1 MTHDQQHCDAK
12 KKCDNFTGHL
22 DSFIFGPIVKII
34 PHRVYNS
41 TYLCHNRCV
50 NLNGAIRMIMDV
62 LEMGEPLLNSPA
74 EPIEDFNTPLLKELI
89 NELRE
94 TQHKH
99 SGVGVAA
106 PQIGVSKRVIIVGF
120 TKKNERYPNQKPVPE
135 AVLINPEYEP
145 LSNTT
150 RDDWEACLSIPGL
163 RGLVPRYNKI
173 KYTAFNL
180 NGEKIKGVAD
190 GFHARIIQHECD
202 HINGFL
208 YPQRIKDLRN
218 FGFEKVL
225 WEKVIKTC

>member
-1 MTHDQQHCDAK
+1 MA
-12 KKCDNFTGHL
+12 
-22 DSFIFGPIVKII
+22 
-34 PHRVYNS
+34 R
-41 TYLCHNRCV
+41 
-50 NLNGAIRMIMDV
+50 DV
-62 LEMGEPLLNSPA
+62 LQMGEPLLASPA
-74 EPIEDFNTPLLKELI
+74 EPVKEFNTRFLNDLI

-99 SGVGVAA
+99 SGVGIAA

-120 TKKNERYPNQKPVPE
+120 SEKNERYPKEKPVPE

-145 LSNTT
+145 TSMTT
-150 RDDWEACLSIPGL
+150 IDRWEGCLSTPGL

-173 KYTAFNL
+173 KYSAL
-180 NGEKIKGVAD
+180 DPQGKKIEGIAE

-225 WEKVIKTC
+225 WEKVIKD